1 MKASIIMTAYNVGE
15 YIEQAMKSVLAQ
27 SYKDIEL
34 IVVLD
39 KPTDNTEEVLKGFED
54 DRIKVIEHNVNK
66 GAGEARK
73 TGIGA
78 ATGEYIICV
87 DGDDW
92 LSEDY
97 VEALVKRAEETG
109 ADVIV
114 GGLTIP
120 KDNGGYERV
129 CYGEMVKEGEDK
141 YMQYRQERV
150 PFINNKLIRKSLF
163 DKVPYCTRRF
173 IEDLPTYN
181 KLLYFVGKVAYVNN
195 DGYNYRQRESSLLHS
210 SNSFKHALFNAL
222 FYQDVIEFYE
232 KENKELLGKLG
243 YAQGYMGMIQ
253 AIKQCKPT
261 REMVE
266 EFKEEWFEYSLRLT
280 QAL

>member
-1 MKASIIMTAYNVGE
+1 MTAYNVGE
-15 YIEQAMKSVLAQ
+15 YIEQAIKSVLAQ
-27 SYKDIEL
+27 SYKDLEL
-34 IVVLD
+34 VVVLD
-39 KPTDNTEEVLKGFED
+39 KPTDNTEDVVKSFED
-54 DRIKVIEHNVNK
+54 ERIKIVEHEVNK

-73 TGIGA
+73 AGIEA
-78 ATGEYIICV
+78 ATGEYIICI

-92 LSEDY
+92 IADDFIET
-97 VEALVKRAEETG
+97 LVKEAEKTD
-109 ADVIV
+109 ADVVV

-129 CYGEMVKEGEDK
+129 CYGEIVKEGEDK
-141 YMQYRQERV
+141 YLGYHQERV

-210 SNSFKHALFNAL
+210 SNGFKHSLFNAL
-222 FYQDVIEFYE
+222 YYQDVIKFYE
-232 KENKELLGKLG
+232 ENDKELLNKLG
-243 YAQGYMGMIQ
+243 YAQGYLAMLQ

-261 REMVE
+261 KEMIE
-266 EFKEEWFEYSLRLT
+266 EYNEEWVEFSLRLV
-280 QAL
+280 QNI